1 MKKLLLLSVLL
12 IFACS
17 SSDDSND
24 NTSGTTDNSFN
35 PPNWIQG
42 VWLNNLVP
50 TYEIGYEFR
59 TDDIC
64 TIYFA
69 QATCNKAIIELYE
82 DVPSVQTNVYEEIS
96 NTRYYAVF
104 SYGFTEITFDFE
116 KISEN
121 EIRHIQASSTSTIL
135 TKQ

>member
-42 VWLNNLVP
+42 VWMGLP
-50 TYEIGYEFR
+50 PIDYIGYEFR

-96 NTRYYAVF
+96 NTRYYVVF
-104 SYGFTEITFDFE
+104 SYLTIENTYEFE

-121 EIRHIQASSTSTIL
+121 EIRHIQSSSTSTIL

>member
-1 MKKLLLLSVLL
+1 MKKLILLLSVLL

-17 SSDDSND
+17 SDSDSD
-24 NTSGTTDNSFN
+24 NRPTNGNPFN

-42 VWLNNLVP
+42 VWMKQSAD
-50 TYEIGYEFR
+50 IFGYEFR

-64 TIYFA
+64 TITGS

-96 NTRYYAVF
+96 NTRYYVVF
-104 SYGFTEITFDFE
+104 SYLTLENTYEFE

-121 EIRHIQASSTSTIL
+121 EISNGQSIY

>member
-17 SSDDSND
+17 GDDSND

-42 VWLNNLVP
+42 VWMGLP
-50 TYEIGYEFR
+50 PIDFIGYEFR
-59 TDDIC
+59 VDDLC
-64 TIYFA
+64 TILNS
-69 QATCNKAIIELYE
+69 QATCNKAIIELSENTGQGY
-82 DVPSVQTNVYEEIS
+82 QTNVYEEIS
-96 NTRYYAVF
+96 DTRYFVVF
-104 SYGFTEITFDFE
+104 TAINIEQTYEFE

-121 EIRHIQASSTSTIL
+121 EIRHIQTSSTSTIL

>member
-1 MKKLLLLSVLL
+1 MKKLFLLSALL

-17 SSDDSND
+17 SGSNSDNRPT
-24 NTSGTTDNSFN
+24 NGNSFN

-42 VWLNNLVP
+42 VWM
-50 TYEIGYEFR
+50 EQSADIFGYEFR
-59 TDDIC
+59 ADDIC
-64 TIYFA
+64 TITGS

-96 NTRYYAVF
+96 NTRYYVVF
-104 SYGFTEITFDFE
+104 SYLTLENTYEFE

-121 EIRHIQASSTSTIL
+121 EISNGQSIY